1 MSEDTGKEKKPKF
14 SIVGLN
20 GFFSN
25 TPESREAIVITGDD
39 DTIVFTKGDAFA
51 YWMTNETKLTIDGE
65 TTTVGEE
72 NVRRIQTMLLQ
83 WMRGEEID

>member
-1 MSEDTGKEKKPKF
+1 MPGKNNKF

-39 DTIVFTKGDAFA
+39 ETIVFTKGHAFE
-51 YWMTNETKLTIDGE
+51 YWMTNETKIATKEGP
-65 TTTVGEE
+65 TTVGEE
-72 NVRRIQTMLLQ
+72 NVRRIQNMLLQ
-83 WMRGEEID
+83 WMRGEEVE